1 MKYEASQNLSREEFK
16 RLFGVKRETFAQM
29 IEIMQQAAKSKRKG
43 KGGVKAKLSLEDQ
56 ILVTLQYWRE
66 YRPYFHIANDWEVSE
81 STICRTVKKVEN
93 VLIKSE
99 KFRLAG
105 KKVIV
110 AQEQPPALIAI
121 DVTEVKVERP
131 IHHQKHFYSGKKKLH
146 AIKAQLVLNL
156 TDLKII
162 CTAYGNGKQ
171 HDFSLFKASGVR
183 FHEQTQGLADK
194 GYQGLQNLHPNSLIP
209 IKKPKN
215 GSLSK
220 EDKQFNRQLA
230 RQRIAI
236 EHVNRRLKIFKILS
250 LPYRNRRRRFG
261 LRCNLIAA
269 IYNFEVAL
277 PTSKTSSPQ
286 S

>member
-1 MKYEASQNLSREEFK
+1 MKYEASQNLSTTEFK

-29 IEIMQQAAKSKRKG
+29 TDLMQQAAQSKG

-66 YRPYFHIANDWEVSE
+66 YRTYFHIANDWEASE
-81 STICRTVKKVEN
+81 STICRIVKKVEN

-105 KKVIV
+105 KKSLW
-110 AQEQPPALIAI
+110 QKQPPALIAI
-121 DVTEVKVERP
+121 DVTETKVERP
-131 IHHQKHFYSGKKKLH
+131 KHHQKHFYSGKKKHH
-146 AIKAQLVLNL
+146 ALKAQLVVDL
-156 TDLKII
+156 TNLKII
-162 CTAYGNGKQ
+162 CTAYGKGKQ
-171 HDFSLFKASGVR
+171 HDFSLFKASGVH

-194 GYQGLQNLHPNSLIP
+194 GYQGLQKLHPNSLIP

-220 EDKQFNRQLA
+220 EDKRFNRQLA

-269 IYNFEVAL
+269 IYNFEVSL
-277 PTSKTSSPQ
+277 PASKTFSAQ